1 MPTLAK
7 GDGGDFIVH
16 EMNND
21 SFIYKIIWL
30 TIFSIAMAFV
40 ESAVVVYLR
49 AIFYSDGFAF
59 PLKAMADYKIFV
71 EVLREIATIFMLLS
85 VACLAGRKGWERFAY
100 FMMCFAIW
108 DIFYYV
114 WLKVL
119 LDWPSSLLEWDVLFL
134 IPLPWIGPVIAPV
147 SIALLMIVFGLFIV
161 ADFQKGR
168 DFRPSLLSII
178 LALAGTIIVLYTFM
192 YDMGATLHQQ
202 MPKPY
207 RYDLLIVGNAL
218 YVAAFLISY
227 LKADRK
233 L

>member
-1 MPTLAK
+1 
-7 GDGGDFIVH
+7 
-16 EMNND
+16 MNND

-59 PLKAMADYKIFV
+59 PLKAMVDYKIFV
-71 EVLREIATIFMLLS
+71 EVLRESATMFMLLS

-147 SIALLMIVFGLFIV
+147 SISLLMIVLGLFIV
-161 ADFQKGR
+161 ADFQKGH

-192 YDMGATLHQQ
+192 YDMDATLHQQ

-227 LKADRK
+227 LKVDRK